1 MTKRI
6 YYNDPTILEFEANI
20 IESGKRDNHFFTL
33 LDRTAFYPT
42 SGGQLYDTGRIND
55 IAVFDV
61 IEENNNIL
69 HFTDQNV
76 GEAGNKVTGIVD
88 QKRRQI
94 NRQNHSAQHILSQS
108 FIKLYDFE
116 TVSVHLGEEYGAI
129 ELNTDTINPAQLKEA
144 EAMANEILTSNLPI
158 EILFV
163 DSEDLKNYPLRKIP
177 DRTGSIR
184 IIKTGDF
191 DISACGGTHCNSTSE
206 VGLIKITEPEKMR
219 NHVLVKFLAGSLAV
233 EDYYLR
239 YDITCRLSTDMTC
252 HVNDL
257 VGKFEKLSEESREQR
272 KKIAQL
278 NKELLPSI
286 IDGIAAK
293 AEKINKFSFVF
304 ESLNDFDKKLLNNM
318 ASQIAQKINGIAI
331 ISAESKIVIAIDKT
345 TKLSAGELTKKITSF
360 FGLKGGGNS
369 AIAQIGGVDSEQSE
383 KIREYVIKILS
394 DEQ

>member
-20 IESGKRDNHFFTL
+20 IKTGKRDNQFFTI
-33 LDRTAFYPT
+33 LDKTAFYPT
-42 SGGQLYDTGRIND
+42 SGGQLYDTGRLND
-55 IAVFDV
+55 IAVIDV
-61 IEENNNIL
+61 IEENECIL
-69 HFTDQNV
+69 HITEKKV
-76 GEAGNKVTGIVD
+76 GEAGENTKGIID
-88 QKRRQI
+88 QRRRQI
-94 NRQNHSAQHILSQS
+94 NRQNHSAQHILSQT
-108 FIKLYDFE
+108 FIKLYDLE

-144 EAMANEILTSNLPI
+144 EAMANEIIASNLSI

-163 DSEDLKNYPLRKIP
+163 DSEDLKDYPLRKVP
-177 DRTGSIR
+177 DRTGSTR

-191 DISACGGTHCNSTSE
+191 DISACGGTHCNSTAE
-206 VGLIKITEPEKMR
+206 VGLIKITEQEKMR

-239 YDITCRLSTDMTC
+239 YDITYRLSTDMTC

-257 VGKFEKLSEESREQR
+257 LGRFEKLSEESREQR
-272 KKIAQL
+272 KQIAQL

-286 IDGIAAK
+286 IDSISSK
-293 AEKINKFSFVF
+293 AEKVNKFPFVF
-304 ESLNDFDKKLLNNM
+304 ESLKDFDKKLINNL
-318 ASQIAQKINGIAI
+318 ASQVAQKINGIAI
-331 ISAESKIVIAIDKT
+331 IYSESKIIIAIDKT
-345 TKLSAGELTKKITSF
+345 TKLSAGEIAKKITSNF
-360 FGLKGGGNS
+360 DLKGGGNT

-383 KIREYVIKILS
+383 KIRDYIIKILS